1 MTNEAIL
8 ERVRKLLAKAE
19 HPGTPPAE
27 AEAFSEKAAA
37 LIARYAIDDALLAER
52 SASGAAPD
60 VRTVRVHAPY
70 SLPKSVLLSQVAS
83 AHRVRV
89 IIGPAPEDDRASTT
103 CHVVGFAVD
112 LEMTDLLFT
121 SLLLQATSAMLRGG
135 QGSRV
140 RSYRRSFLLGFA
152 YRVGAR
158 LRELNVEAVQASE
171 PVQGVSAE
179 LVLARRD
186 DRVSDA
192 VREAFP
198 QLRPMRFSSSHPRGA
213 SEGAAAAARAD
224 LGAAQRRFAPRRD
237 ELGA

>member
-19 HPGTPPAE
+19 HPSTPAAE

-52 SASGAAPD
+52 NDSGAAPE

-70 SLPKSVLLSQVAS
+70 SLPKSVLLTQVAS

-89 IIGPAPEDDRASTT
+89 IIGPAPADDSASTT

-112 LEMTDLLFT
+112 LEMAELLFT
-121 SLLLQATSAMLRGG
+121 SLLLQATSAMLQSGEVR
-135 QGSRV
+135 RV
-140 RSYRRSFLLGFA
+140 RSYRRAFLLAFA
-152 YRVGAR
+152 YRIGAR
-158 LRELNVEAVQASE
+158 LRDLNAEAVQASAA
-171 PVQGVSAE
+171 VDGTSAE
-179 LVLARRD
+179 LVLARRE
-186 DRVSDA
+186 DRVDEA

-198 QLRPMRFSSSHPRGA
+198 RLRPMRFSSSHPRGA
-213 SEGAAAAARAD
+213 TDGAAAGSRAD
-224 LGAAQRRFAPRRD
+224 LGAAQRRFSSRRG